1 MPVRELLE
9 ELRLLGNENHRKTW
23 VRHGIPQPF
32 FGVPVSELQKIRK
45 RIKRDY
51 QLALDLYDTGNYD
64 ARYLAGLIADDAR
77 MTKKDLQHWAE
88 QANCGA
94 LVGSTV
100 PWVAAESPHG
110 AELARKWTESKKEL
124 IAAAGWAT
132 WISLVSIKPDAE
144 LDLAE
149 LARLLARVE
158 REIHGAPNLV
168 RSQMNHFVIA
178 LGSFVAPLTAT
189 ALEAAGRIGPVSV
202 DVGDTYC
209 QVPDAT
215 AYIRKVEARGSLGKK
230 RKTAKC

>member
-9 ELRLLGNENHRKTW
+9 ELRLLGNESHRKTW
-23 VRHGIPQPF
+23 ARHGIPQPY
-32 FGVPVSELQKIRK
+32 FGVRVSELQKIRK

-110 AELARKWTESKKEL
+110 AEMARKWIESKKEL

-132 WISLVSIKPDAE
+132 WISLVSIKPDAA

-149 LARLLARVE
+149 LARLLQRVE

-178 LGSFVAPLTAT
+178 LGSFVAPLTAN
-189 ALEAAGRIGPVSV
+189 ALAAAGRIGPVSV

-209 QVPDAT
+209 QVPDA
-215 AYIRKVEARGSLGKK
+215 AEYIRKVEARGSLGKK
-230 RKTAKC
+230 RKSAKC